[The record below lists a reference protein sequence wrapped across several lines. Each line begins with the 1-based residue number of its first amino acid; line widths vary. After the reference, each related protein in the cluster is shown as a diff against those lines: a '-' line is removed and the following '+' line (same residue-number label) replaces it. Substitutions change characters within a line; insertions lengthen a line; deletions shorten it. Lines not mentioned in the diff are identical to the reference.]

1 VTLSRASAAP
11 RRGFACLHI
20 EMNGFDIAVLVV
32 VVLSTLLA
40 FARGV
45 VRELIALA
53 SWVAAL
59 VLALGVGGEVATM
72 LPVLESSPA
81 ARYVLAAGLV
91 FVAVLIAGAAIAHL
105 LTKAVR
111 AVGLGF
117 LDRLLGAIF
126 GVARGVAIVLLFV
139 LIAGVTTL
147 PRYEWWQNA
156 AFEPMLVTAALA
168 LRPWLPAGW
177 GGRLDYSPGGRRPE
191 RPPLSARAAP
201 TGGSERCA
209 ES

>member
-1 VTLSRASAAP
+1 VTTTRASAAP
-11 RRGFACLHI
+11 RRACACPRI

-59 VLALGVGGEVATM
+59 VLALALGGEVASM
-72 LPVLESSPA
+72 LPVLETSPA
-81 ARYVLAAGLV
+81 ARYILAAGLV
-91 FVAVLIAGAAIAHL
+91 FIGVLVAGAAIAHL

-117 LDRLLGAIF
+117 LDRLLGAVF
-126 GVARGVAIVLLFV
+126 GIARGVAIVLLFV
-139 LIAGVTTL
+139 LVAGVTTL

-156 AFEPMLVTAALA
+156 AFGPVLVTAALA
-168 LRPWLPAGW
+168 LRPWLPPGW
-177 GGRLDYSPGGRRPE
+177 AGRLDYSPGGRRPE
-191 RPPLSARAAP
+191 RPLLSARAAP
-201 TGGSERCA
+201 TGGSDRCA